1 MPENPSPE
9 PLRTVEHPPPPEAP
23 ATVDETGA
31 YQPAGETE
39 PHAPA
44 PPADAPSIPGYAITA
59 EIARG
64 GMGRVYAGRDL
75 TLDREVAIKTLLP
88 GADAG
93 RFVTEARITA
103 RLPHPGIP
111 PVHALG
117 TLGDGSPYLAM
128 KLIRG
133 RALADLLQGRSSP
146 RDDLPRFVQVFEQ
159 IAQAVG
165 FAHAQGIIHRDLK
178 PLNIMA
184 GAFGEVQVMDWGLAK
199 DVQSRHR
206 EGVDGRAGSDDP
218 THTVAGAVMGTPGYV
233 APEQARGEVVDARA
247 DVFALGSTLAA
258 ILTGR
263 PAFVGTSTPETIDK
277 AARADLAEVM
287 ARLDVCGADADLVT
301 VARRCLA
308 ANAGDRPADARAV
321 AADVAAYRAGVE
333 ARLRQAETQAAEA
346 LVRVAEQRKRRR
358 QLLLAAGAVT
368 LTLLAGLGASL
379 WQMNR
384 AISAEGQA
392 RDNEQQ
398 AIANEQEAIIERD
411 AKARA
416 LVAETKARAAERQA
430 RDKAMAAL
438 RAMTDEIVENQ
449 MARGRGQT
457 LTEENKAFLRTIL
470 KQFEGFAAITAD
482 DAESRSI
489 RAEGLYR
496 VGRMRGR
503 LGELKE
509 AEAAFTNAL
518 AIHKQLAA
526 DFPNRTDFRQNLAH
540 GHASLGR
547 LLSTT
552 GRPKEAEAA
561 YADALA
567 INKQLAADFP
577 NRLSVRDD
585 LARSHL
591 SLGILLSD
599 TGRPKEAEAAFTNAL
614 AIHKQ
619 LAADFPNRTDFRQNL
634 AHCHANLGNLLI
646 TTGRAKEAE
655 AALRDALVIKK
666 QLAADFPTRPD
677 FRQELAGSHNSLSV
691 LLRTT
696 GRPREAEAALRD
708 ALTIQKQLAANFPTR
723 PVFRQELAGSHNSLG
738 LLLRN
743 TGRLKEAEAALR
755 DSLVIKKQ
763 LAADFPNQSDLR
775 NSLAGTYVNL
785 ANFCNQR
792 GDPAAAK
799 GYLVEAGP
807 HHAAA
812 LKANPRH
819 PAYRQ
824 FYRNNLWALTRAHAG
839 LLEPAEAVRAAE
851 TIRDLGWDPPANA
864 YDAAGALCLCIP
876 VVAKHDDLD
885 ADQRKQAV
893 RFYGDEAMKLLRGA
907 VNKGFGDVKHLKR
920 DGIFAPL
927 RRREDFRKLVA
938 GLEGKAAA
946 RNSGPEKPPLP
957 KKE

>member
-9 PLRTVEHPPPPEAP
+9 PLRTVDHLPPPEAHS
-23 ATVDETGA
+23 TIDSMGA
-31 YQPAGETE
+31 SQPADATE
-39 PHAPA
+39 PHVPA

-117 TLGDGSPYLAM
+117 TLDDGSPYLAM

-133 RALADLLQGRSSP
+133 RALADLLRDRSSP
-146 RDDLPRFVQVFEQ
+146 QEDLPRFVQVFEQ

-178 PLNIMA
+178 PLNVMA

-199 DVQSRHR
+199 DVQSRGR
-206 EGVDGRAGSDDP
+206 EGAVGRAESDNP
-218 THTVAGAVMGTPGYV
+218 THTVAGAVMGTPGYM

-263 PAFVGTSTPETIDK
+263 PAFVGTGTRETIDM

-287 ARLDVCGADADLVT
+287 ARLDVCGADADLVA

-333 ARLRQAETQAAEA
+333 ARLRQAQTQAAEA

-384 AISAEGQA
+384 AINAEGQA
-392 RDNEQQ
+392 RDNEQE
-398 AIANEQEAIIERD
+398 AIANEQEAITERD

-416 LVAETKARAAERQA
+416 LVAVTKARAAERQA

-438 RAMTDEIVENQ
+438 RAMTDEVVENQ

-470 KQFEGFAAITAD
+470 EHYEGFAAITAV

-489 RAEGLYR
+489 RAEGRFR
-496 VGRMRGR
+496 VGEMRHR

-509 AEAAFTNAL
+509 AEAAYADAL
-518 AIHKQLAA
+518 AIQKRLAADFPTRLDFRQNLASCHHSLGNLLRTTGRPKEAGAAYADALAIQKRLAA
-526 DFPNRTDFRQNLAH
+526 DFPNRPHFRQELARSH
-540 GHASLGR
+540 DSLGI

-567 INKQLAADFP
+567 IRK
-577 NRLSVRDD
+577 R
-585 LARSHL
+585 
-591 SLGILLSD
+591 
-599 TGRPKEAEAAFTNAL
+599 
-614 AIHKQ
+614 
-619 LAADFPNRTDFRQNL
+619 
-634 AHCHANLGNLLI
+634 
-646 TTGRAKEAE
+646 
-655 AALRDALVIKK
+655 
-666 QLAADFPTRPD
+666 LAADFPTRPD
-677 FRQELAGSHNSLSV
+677 FRRELAGSHNNLGI

-696 GRPREAEAALRD
+696 GRPKEAEAALRD
-708 ALTIQKQLAANFPTR
+708 GVTIQKQLVADFPTR
-723 PVFRQELAGSHNSLG
+723 PDFRRELAGSHNNLG
-738 LLLRN
+738 NLLRA
-743 TGRLKEAEAALR
+743 TRRLKEAEAALR
-755 DSLVIKKQ
+755 DGLVIQKQ

-785 ANFCNQR
+785 ASCCDQR

-819 PAYRQ
+819 PTYRQ
-824 FYRNNLWALTRAHAG
+824 FYRNSLWALARAHAG

-851 TIRDLGWDPPANA
+851 TIRDLGWAPPANA
-864 YDAAGALCLCIP
+864 YDAACALGYCIQL
-876 VVAKHDDLD
+876 VAKHDKLD
-885 ADQRKQAV
+885 AEKRKEAV
-893 RFYGDEAMKLLRGA
+893 RFYGDAAMKLLRDA
-907 VNKGFGDVKHLKR
+907 VMKGFGDVKRLKQDR
-920 DGIFAPL
+920 VLTPL

-938 GLEGKAAA
+938 DLEAKSAA
-946 RNSGPEKPPLP
+946 RKPGPEKPPLP
-957 KKE
+957 REE